1 MPRIPRYA
9 WPAPLARYVESELV
23 PRARARG
30 IHGKVSVHAR
40 RDGDVTEYVI
50 TIQVPAANLRL
61 AEAWSDAPERGRTKR

>member
-30 IHGKVSVHAR
+30 IHGRVSVHAR
-40 RDGDVTEYVI
+40 RDGDTTEFII
-50 TIQVPAANLRL
+50 TICVPASNLRL
-61 AEAWSDAPERGRTKR
+61 AESWSDAPEQRRTKR